1 MISSIDI
8 IYYCTMHSYS
18 TSIHIPNKNI
28 VSPGR
33 LLCVTVFVL
42 FISSTSINN
51 IRFRRSYSFVA
62 SGLVV
67 RLSRLVVP
75 SLLHVP
81 RSCNPAPTCV
91 PTENGFLFNQR
102 PRTGKKPHFT
112 VATHTSCFEHT
123 LCGFAARRGPS
134 QTPCLSRRS

>member
-18 TSIHIPNKNI
+18 TIIHLPNKNI

-51 IRFRRSYSFVA
+51 IRFVVLIRSLHLVWLSVSLA
-62 SGLVV
+62 SSSLHFFMSPVHATLHPRACLQRMGFFSTNDHVQE
-67 RLSRLVVP
+67 RNRISR
-75 SLLHVP
+75 S
-81 RSCNPAPTCV
+81 
-91 PTENGFLFNQR
+91 QR
-102 PRTGKKPHFT
+102 
-112 VATHTSCFEHT
+112 THHASNTH
-123 LCGFAARRGPS
+123 FAALRRVEG
-134 QTPCLSRRS
+134 LLKLRA